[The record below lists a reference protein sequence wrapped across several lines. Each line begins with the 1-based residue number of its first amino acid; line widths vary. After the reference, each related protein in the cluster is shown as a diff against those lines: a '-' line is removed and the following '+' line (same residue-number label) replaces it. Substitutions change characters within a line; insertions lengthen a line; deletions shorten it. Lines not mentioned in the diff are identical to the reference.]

1 MGHLQNK
8 LLLITLLI
16 FFSFHNLFSCCY
28 STLEETSIN
37 NPNYDTAN
45 YRMDYYDSLPYQVLG
60 SGAGPTS
67 PERAFNVDDY
77 GARADGT
84 TDDRDAFL
92 KAWNATC
99 SSSSDSAAFVV
110 PEGKTYLLKPLIFSG
125 PCKATH
131 VTVMIR
137 GTLEASKDR
146 SDWPTDEIRTHWI
159 KFESVENLLVQGGG
173 TLNGNGDI
181 WWQNSCKIDES
192 LPCIHAPTALYFYG
206 CQNLRVENINL
217 RDSQQIHMTF
227 GYCADVEASEL
238 TITAPEWSP
247 NTDGIHVASTTN
259 AHIHDCSIGTG
270 DDCISIVNGS
280 RNIKA
285 TNIVCGP
292 GHGIREFR
300 ANHSTDHVSDVIV
313 DNAMLTG
320 TTNGVR
326 IKTWQG
332 GQGHAKNII
341 FKNINVH
348 NVSNPIII
356 NQDYCDSMIPCH
368 EQKSAVAVSG
378 ILYKNIKG
386 TSATEF
392 ALKLNCSKSV
402 PCHDVVLQDISL
414 EGEGGIPIHSL
425 CRNVKWTGI
434 GNIYPTCSS

>member
-16 FFSFHNLFSCCY
+16 FFSFHNLFSRCY
-28 STLEETSIN
+28 STLEESSIN
-37 NPNYDTAN
+37 NPYYDTAN
-45 YRMDYYDSLPYQVLG
+45 YRMDYYDSLPYQELS

-99 SSSSDSAAFVV
+99 SSSSDSAAFV
-110 PEGKTYLLKPLIFSG
+110 
-125 PCKATH
+125 
-131 VTVMIR
+131 IR

-159 KFESVENLLVQGGG
+159 KFESVKNLLVQGGG
-173 TLNGNGDI
+173 TLDGNGDI

-192 LPCIHAPTALYFYG
+192 LALYFYG

-292 GHGIREFR
+292 GHGISIGSLG
-300 ANHSTDHVSDVIV
+300 ANHSTDHVSD
-313 DNAMLTG
+313 
-320 TTNGVR
+320 
-326 IKTWQG
+326 G

-425 CRNVKWTGI
+425 CRN
-434 GNIYPTCSS
+434 